1 MKLIKAVRGVYI
13 PHDPE
18 KPVNSEMRL
27 LSKGVIGIIPD
38 DFQLPKDS
46 YEDLGKLKLKKEKE
60 D

>member
-18 KPVNSEMRL
+18 KPVSSEMRL
-27 LSKGVIGIIPD
+27 LSAGVIGIIPD
-38 DFQLPKDS
+38 DFELPKDS
-46 YEDLGKLKLKKEKE
+46 YKYLGKLHIKKDKE